1 MVVAMDDHQKAYD
14 QLGKL
19 IGRWN
24 TEGHIPAYGQTPATT
39 VKGTDTYEWLPGGF
53 FVLHT
58 ADVFIGNER
67 SQTLEVIGFDKVRKH
82 FTMQYYNNKGE
93 AGSMTG
99 TAINGLWTFKGD
111 NLRFKGGF
119 NSQENV
125 FSGIWEQSS
134 DGKTW
139 THFMNIKLVKTPAG

>member
-1 MVVAMDDHQKAYD
+1 MEDKQQAYN
-14 QLGKL
+14 QLSKFIGK
-19 IGRWN
+19 WN
-24 TEGHIPAYGQTPATT
+24 TEGHIPANGQTPATT

-58 ADVFIGNER
+58 ADVFIGSDR

-82 FTMQYYNNKGE
+82 FTMQYYNNQGE
-93 AGSMTG
+93 SGFMTA
-99 TAINGLWTFKGD
+99 TVMNGLWTFKSD
-111 NLRFKGGF
+111 HLRFKGGF

-125 FSGIWEQSS
+125 FSGVWEQSA

-139 THFMNIKLVKTPAG
+139 AHFMDIKLARAAAN